1 MYISAMRVSIYLLY
15 CIQSF
20 PSLGG
25 GQAYLPHILNA
36 EGIDEKKVFN
46 ALA

>member
-1 MYISAMRVSIYLLY
+1 MYISAMRVSTYLVY
-15 CIQSF
+15 CTQPF

-25 GQAYLPHILNA
+25 GQAYLLHILNA